1 MCESPPLYALMALRG
16 DTGLTGNVV
25 IGGVFCFQQLSG
37 KLAAIPGSRTRVCD
51 LVH

>member
-1 MCESPPLYALMALRG
+1 MCESPLYALMALRG

-25 IGGVFCFQQLSG
+25 IGGAFSFQQLSG
-37 KLAAIPGSRTRVCD
+37 ESAAIPGSRMRVWA